1 MLNYG
6 IKMKFNDFGLK
17 RYFNQYGG
25 RLFLYFLVIYTF
37 FMLGRSV
44 LTNYQLQK
52 QVKSIESSIESVK
65 SQNKD
70 LGNLILYYQ
79 SDSFREVEAR
89 RKLGYKKPEEKV
101 FIVSVQ
107 KFTDFNTEVELQK
120 ESLSTKEQEKK
131 QSNLSLWWQYIV
143 K

>member
-6 IKMKFNDFGLK
+6 VKMKFNDFGLK
-17 RYFNQYGG
+17 RFFNQYGG

-52 QVKSIESSIESVK
+52 QVKGIESSIVDIK
-65 SQNKD
+65 NQNKD
-70 LGNLILYYQ
+70 LENLVLYYQ

-89 RKLGYKKPEEKV
+89 RKLGYKKPGEKI
-101 FIVSVQ
+101 FTVSVQ
-107 KFTDFNTEVELQK
+107 KFTDLNTEMESK
-120 ESLSTKEQEKK
+120 TESLSTKEQEKK
-131 QSNLSLWWQYIV
+131 YSNLSLWWQYIF

>member
-1 MLNYG
+1 
-6 IKMKFNDFGLK
+6 MKINDFGLK
-17 RYFNQYGG
+17 RFFNQYGG

-52 QVKSIESSIESVK
+52 QVKGIESSIIDIK
-65 SQNKD
+65 NQNKD
-70 LGNLILYYQ
+70 LENLVLYYQ

-89 RKLGYKKPEEKV
+89 RKLGYKKPDEKI

-107 KFTDFNTEVELQK
+107 KFTDLNTEMQSQK

-131 QSNLSLWWQYIV
+131 QSNLSLWWQYIF

>member
-1 MLNYG
+1 
-6 IKMKFNDFGLK
+6 MKFNDFGLK
-17 RYFNQYGG
+17 RFFNQYGG

-52 QVKSIESSIESVK
+52 QVKGIESSIVDIK
-65 SQNKD
+65 NQNKD
-70 LGNLILYYQ
+70 LENLVLYYQ

-89 RKLGYKKPEEKV
+89 RKLGYKKPGEKI
-101 FIVSVQ
+101 FTVSVQ
-107 KFTDFNTEVELQK
+107 KFTDLNTEMESK
-120 ESLSTKEQEKK
+120 TESLSTKEQEKK
-131 QSNLSLWWQYIV
+131 YSNLSLWWQYIF